1 VLLNALNKHYERKRR
16 KTMKSL
22 QFIDICNYLH
32 ETDTETQLR
41 LLDLMSVL
49 LELTNITGAK
59 GKVGVDSYNGVKY
72 RCPITTI
79 GKTHFAVLKD
89 IKDKH

>member
-1 VLLNALNKHYERKRR
+1 MNEKEEIQENKKV
-16 KTMKSL
+16 KSL

-49 LELTNITGAK
+49 LELTNITEAK
-59 GKVGVDSYNGVKY
+59 EKVGVDSYNGVKY

-79 GKTHFAVLKD
+79 GKTPFAVLKD
-89 IKDKH
+89 I